1 MSNLNIFCFGF
12 GQVAKTFIQK
22 LKLENFNINLSA
34 TSRKKTHTLK
44 FNNINYTSFQF
55 EGDDYD
61 IELIKNL
68 EKSDHI
74 LISIPPREG
83 TDLVIK
89 NFSNIIENCNAK
101 WITYLSATSVYGDHK
116 GEWVNEESKTKPITS
131 NGIDRLS
138 AEKLWLSL
146 HLNKKIPLQIFR
158 LSGIYSNE
166 SNILARL
173 KSGKAKIV
181 NRKNNFFSRIHVED
195 IANILFE
202 SLSKFKPGEIYNI
215 SDDKPSSSEEVT
227 LYGVKL
233 LNMDKPKIIELKD
246 IESEMLKNFYK
257 DSKKVSNKKM
267 KNFFDYKLKFPTYIE
282 GLNYIRNNLI

>member
-1 MSNLNIFCFGF
+1 MSNINIFCFGF

-55 EGDDYD
+55 EDDDYD

-74 LISIPPREG
+74 LVSIPPREG

-146 HLNKKIPLQIFR
+146 NLNKKIPLQIFR
-158 LSGIYSNE
+158 LAGIYSNE

-233 LNMDKPKIIELKD
+233 LNLDKPKIIELKD

-267 KNFFDYKLKFPTYIE
+267 KSFFEYDLKFPSYIE
-282 GLNYIRNNLI
+282 GLNCIRNNLI

>member
-12 GQVAKTFIQK
+12 GQVAKAFIQK
-22 LKLENFNINLSA
+22 LKLENFNINLST
-34 TSRKKTHTLK
+34 TSRKKTRTLK
-44 FNNINYTSFQF
+44 FDNINYTSFQF
-55 EGDDYD
+55 EDDDYD
-61 IELIKNL
+61 IELKKNL
-68 EKSDHI
+68 EKSDYI

-146 HLNKKIPLQIFR
+146 NLNKKIPLQIFR

-181 NRKNNFFSRIHVED
+181 NSKNNFFSRIHVED

-215 SDDKPSSSEEVT
+215 SDDKPSSSEEVI